1 MGGKSTASTATKYVG
16 VQVQQSVKGATIPLG
31 WGTFK
36 VSCNLLDYLDFKA
49 TSQASSAGGKGGV
62 SSSKTYSYTASILL
76 GLCAGP
82 IAGIRTVY
90 RDQSVYTDGATTAL
104 SQAGLSLVAGAVG
117 QGAWTYLISSHPDHA
132 LGYSGLAYVCAANY
146 ALNDSATV
154 PNHSFEVQ
162 SAVRQSLSSGLNSGA
177 TVLDDANP
185 ADIVSGL
192 LSVVPQW
199 PAGALGDLSDYA
211 QYCLAAGLLLSPV
224 LDSQRQGSDVLTEIL
239 TASNADAVWSD
250 GQLKIVAYGDTTV
263 SANGAT
269 WTPDLTPLYDLT
281 DDDFIASPGQD
292 PVQREVSRPADAYN
306 SVQVEFLD
314 RTQQYASDMAPAL
327 DQANIDAYGLR
338 RQDPTSLHC
347 ICDPGVAAHVAQLL
361 VQRSANVRKTYSF
374 TLDERYGLLDP
385 MDLVT
390 LNSGRLQRTL
400 VRLTE
405 VDEND
410 DGTID
415 CTAEEMLVG
424 TAHAALYS
432 RQAAGGYV
440 SNFDAAPGSVSP
452 PVLINPPAGYV
463 SGVIAGVSAT
473 SGGVTATQAA
483 YEAWAAVAGTDA
495 LWGGC
500 EVWASLDGDS
510 YQKVGEIEGAARY
523 GVSTADFPFH
533 DDPDTTDSLSVDL
546 SSSLGQLDP
555 ATQAEADGGAT
566 LSLIGG
572 EMIGWRDAT
581 LTGPNQY
588 RLGGYIRRGLFG
600 TPIADQPAGTEFVR
614 LDDQVFRY
622 AYTTAQAG
630 KTLYLKFPS
639 FNVYGQAT
647 QELDEVTAYSMV
659 LTPNT
664 SNAFVEIEAQ
674 GIVDQGALATLD
686 TADTAQIAYTAVT
699 NSITAEDGSSVSLGA
714 LNSAPVQVGAISYA
728 CTGAPI
734 RLDILVE
741 IANTDEDH
749 DQNYAFTVYRDT
761 TLIKSWSGWTRQNSA
776 NVAGGWKGQTVT
788 FFFDAGALSG
798 EHVWTVYAQATAGTG
813 NASTKDLSRLCLLE
827 LKDQLS

>member
-1 MGGKSTASTATKYVG
+1 MGGKSTAATDTKYVG
-16 VQVQQSVKGATIPLG
+16 VQVQQSVKAAVIPMG

-49 TSQASSAGGKGGV
+49 ASASASAGGKGG
-62 SSSKTYSYTASILL
+62 SSSKTYSYSASVLL

-82 IAGIRTVY
+82 VAGVRTVY

-104 SQAGLSLVAGAVG
+104 AQVGLSLVTGAIG
-117 QGAWTYLISSHPDHA
+117 QGPWSYLVSSHPDHA
-132 LGYSGLAYVCAANY
+132 IGYSGLSYVCAANS
-146 ALNDSATV
+146 ALNASATV

-162 SAVRQSLSSGLNSGA
+162 SAVRQTLSGGPNGAA

-185 ADIVSGL
+185 ADIVAGL
-192 LSVVPQW
+192 LAAVPQW
-199 PAGALGDLSDYA
+199 PAGALSDLTDYA
-211 QYCLAAGLLLSPV
+211 TYCLAAGLLLSPV

-250 GQLKIVAYGDTTV
+250 GMLKIVAYGDTPV
-263 SANGAT
+263 SANGAS

-281 DDDFIASPGQD
+281 DDDFIASPNED
-292 PVQREVSRPADAYN
+292 PVQRQVSRPADAYN

-314 RTQQYASDMAPAL
+314 RTQQYATDMAPAL

-338 RQDPTSLHC
+338 RQNPTSLHC
-347 ICDPGVAAHVAQLL
+347 ICDPAVAAHVAQLL

-385 MDLVT
+385 LDLVT
-390 LNSGRLQRTL
+390 LTSGRLERTL

-405 VDEND
+405 VDEGD
-410 DGTID
+410 DGSID

-424 TAHAALYS
+424 VAHAALYS

-440 SNFDAAPGSVSP
+440 SNFDAPPGPVSP
-452 PVLINPPAGYV
+452 PVLINPPVGYV
-463 SGVIAGVSAT
+463 SGAISGVTAAI
-473 SGGVTATQAA
+473 GGVTATQAA
-483 YEAWAAVAGTDA
+483 YEAWAAVAGTSPF
-495 LWGGC
+495 WGGC

-510 YQKVGEIEGAARY
+510 YQKVGEIDGAARY
-523 GVSTADFPFH
+523 GVSTADFPAGP
-533 DDPDTTDSLSVDL
+533 DPDTTDSLSLDL
-546 SSSLGQLDP
+546 SASLGQLDP

-566 LSLIGG
+566 VSILGG

-600 TPIADQPAGTEFVR
+600 TPIADHPAGSEFVR

-639 FNVYGQAT
+639 FNVYGRAT
-647 QELDEVTAYSMV
+647 QGLDEAAAYAMA

-664 SNAFVEIEAQ
+664 SAAFVEIKAQ
-674 GIVDQGALATLD
+674 GIVGQGALATLD
-686 TADTAQIAYTAVT
+686 TADTAQIAYAAVT
-699 NSITAEDGSSVSLGA
+699 NSITAEDTSSVPLGP
-714 LNSAPVQVGAISYA
+714 LNAAPVLVGAIAYA

-749 DQNYAFTVYRDT
+749 DQNYAFTAYRDT

-788 FFFDAGALSG
+788 FFFDTGALAG
-798 EHVWTVYAQATAGTG
+798 EHTWSVYAQATAGTG